1 MTRKFR
7 KSIDTEKNMLRNLAS
22 SVFIYEKVVT
32 TETKAKKVKSIVE
45 RLITR
50 AKKGTLADHRH
61 IFSYLPQ
68 EEAAKKLIENIV
80 KRYTDRNGGY
90 TRVIKIG
97 NRKGDAAPQAEIS
110 LV

>member
-32 TETKAKKVKSIVE
+32 TEAKAKKVKSIVE

-61 IFSYLPQ
+61 IFAYLPQ